1 MAERMAK
8 DPVPALRARLIA
20 DGLADEATLT
30 AIEVEAGAKIDDAIE
45 FARQSDYPDVEELG
59 RDVYAEEVLV

>member
-1 MAERMAK
+1 M
-8 DPVPALRARLIA
+8 RAHLIA
-20 DGLADEATLT
+20 DGLADEATLA

-45 FARQSDYPDVEELG
+45 FARQSDYPDLEELG